1 MSLKLKIGDSIRW
14 NIAYKQSDKIS
25 PINLTGYTINVDAVN
40 KANKSVLF
48 NIVSSASTS
57 NQYITID
64 AIAGTFIV
72 IIKDT
77 SSFVPG
83 VYNVDIEYVTAD
95 GFKISS
101 KTFELRVV
109 ERLV

>member
-14 NIAYKQSDKIS
+14 NIAYKQSDNVS
-25 PINLTGYTINVDAVN
+25 PVNLIGYTINVDAVN
-40 KANKSVLF
+40 KANKSILF
-48 NIVSSASTS
+48 NIASSTPTS
-57 NQYITID
+57 NQYITIN
-64 AIAGTFIV
+64 AIAGTFTV
-72 IIKDT
+72 VIKDT

-95 GFKISS
+95 GFKTSS

>member
-14 NIAYKQSDKIS
+14 NIAYKQSDNVS
-25 PINLTGYTINVDAVN
+25 PVNLIGYTINVDAVN
-40 KANKSVLF
+40 KANKSILF
-48 NIVSSASTS
+48 NVVSSAPTS

-64 AIAGTFIV
+64 AVAGTFIV

-77 SSFVPG
+77 SSFVPC
-83 VYNVDIEYVTAD
+83 VCNVDIEYVTAD
-95 GFKISS
+95 GFKTSS

>member
-14 NIAYKQSDKIS
+14 NIAYKQSDNIS
-25 PINLTGYTINVDAVN
+25 PVNLTGYTIDVDAVN
-40 KANKSVLF
+40 KANKNVLF
-48 NIVSSASTS
+48 NIVSSAPTS

-64 AIAGTFIV
+64 AIAGTFV
-72 IIKDT
+72 VVIKDT

-83 VYNVDIEYVTAD
+83 VYSVDIEYVTAD
-95 GFKISS
+95 GFKTSS